1 VDQFLPRQPHSVY
14 PLFQIPVDST
24 CVVWSHTGVGLQANA
39 LPLIYSGSSAAGK
52 IICTVSTSVSLYA
65 IAGDTQICGF
75 CRAGATVSHICDLSI
90 YIDANLTKENVD
102 LYSVSSCIHTSNAL
116 TSLN

>member
-1 VDQFLPRQPHSVY
+1 MDQFLPRQPHSVY

-52 IICTVSTSVSLYA
+52 IICTVSTSVGLY
-65 IAGDTQICGF
+65 AGDTQICGF
-75 CRAGATVSHICDLSI
+75 CRPGATVSHICDLSI
-90 YIDANLTKENVD
+90 YIDHDLTKENVD
-102 LYSVSSCIHTSNAL
+102 LYSALSCIHTSNVL
-116 TSLN
+116 ITELSR